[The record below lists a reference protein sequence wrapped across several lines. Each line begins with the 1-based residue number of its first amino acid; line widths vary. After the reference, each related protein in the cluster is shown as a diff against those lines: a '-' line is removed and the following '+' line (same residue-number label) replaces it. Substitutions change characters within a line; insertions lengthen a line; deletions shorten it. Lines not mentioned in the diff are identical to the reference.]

1 MVEKIKGLMK
11 KYEEMIAYLVVGVL
25 TTLVSW
31 GAMFLASWLLFGN
44 PLHPTPFENAVMS
57 AVNWVAGVTFAY
69 FTNRRFVFKSREPM
83 RKEAPKFVI
92 SRISTWIL
100 DVVVMQVFTAMN
112 INLVTATFISAVLVT
127 IANYVFSKLFVFK
140 KKVS

>member
-44 PLHPTPFENAVMS
+44 PSPYAF
-57 AVNWVAGVTFAY
+57 
-69 FTNRRFVFKSREPM
+69 
-83 RKEAPKFVI
+83 
-92 SRISTWIL
+92 
-100 DVVVMQVFTAMN
+100 
-112 INLVTATFISAVLVT
+112 
-127 IANYVFSKLFVFK
+127 
-140 KKVS
+140 